1 MNVFKENGKNNAMKL
16 AKEIALKKF
25 VIKLKA
31 FVVKDV
37 KKVGLVNNVILF
49 AQIVNQENVLMMENV
64 KNNNAI

>member
-25 VIKLKA
+25 VIKLKV

-49 AQIVNQENVLMMENV
+49 ALIVNQENVLMMENV